1 MRRIWRCG
9 DSCGVWW
16 RRATV
21 WCRSSIPA
29 TLFCSGRS
37 GRWLTDRCPDV
48 EVYAKEVNP
57 HKRCVL
63 IVNKAD
69 LIPEHVR
76 LEWGRYFD
84 SVNIG
89 FVFFS
94 AKQASQA
101 IEKEAGEKEKE
112 EEEPVEES
120 LSEKLNKKENASAEE
135 VSSEDFVKLMNLLSA
150 EEKDEQGDE

>member
-1 MRRIWRCG
+1 M
-9 DSCGVWW
+9 
-16 RRATV
+16 
-21 WCRSSIPA
+21 
-29 TLFCSGRS
+29 
-37 GRWLTDRCPDV
+37 TDRCPDV

-101 IEKEAGEKEKE
+101 IEKEAGL
-112 EEEPVEES
+112 S
-120 LSEKLNKKENASAEE
+120 LIHI
-135 VSSEDFVKLMNLLSA
+135 
-150 EEKDEQGDE
+150 